1 MDWRTLDATH
11 VLAHMHTHPAAHT
24 CICVHRHTLAPWF
37 MCGGGSRG
45 RDSQSAST
53 LWIVRPSHG
62 GHDPLQAA
70 GAVCSPALQ
79 LLGLGKPFPAG
90 SMAHPMP
97 WLSDCEAHTPPVGS
111 QVTLWVPTGDR

>member
-37 MCGGGSRG
+37 MCVGGSRG

-62 GHDPLQAA
+62 VMTL
-70 GAVCSPALQ
+70 
-79 LLGLGKPFPAG
+79 FR
-90 SMAHPMP
+90 
-97 WLSDCEAHTPPVGS
+97 PPVQFAAQSCSCWGWES
-111 QVTLWVPTGDR
+111 RFRLAAWPTPCPG